1 MILIQHLISIIR
13 PGQKI
18 YGPDLLF
25 QNIRQFIAKM
35 DQKHEKNV
43 TFKLLQFE
51 WMNLK
56 KMRSQIDKQARLHN
70 YFIQFP
76 DEIDEALTL
85 PYEDVEIII
94 SKTWI

>member
-1 MILIQHLISIIR
+1 MIRIQHLLGIIR
-13 PGQKI
+13 PGQRV

-35 DQKHEKNV
+35 DQKHMKTA

-51 WMNLK
+51 WINLK
-56 KMRSQIDKQARLHN
+56 KMKLQIDKQAQLHN
-70 YFIQFP
+70 YFIKFP

-85 PYEDVEIII
+85 PYEDVEILI